1 MVESD
6 DYILPLCHQEK
17 TNTGGTNLVEAA
29 VAQKLI
35 KTFIEY
41 NPRQYIV
48 IDGLDECESAEI
60 YQTARFF
67 KELVSVYDTQVQL
80 GHLRVM
86 FLGRETSDARKYIPD
101 DECLSVPLKPEDN
114 HDDIRDFVQKQ
125 LPLFS
130 ASEHGRGFSLSD
142 ADKEDVENLI
152 CNQSQ
157 GS

>member
-6 DYILPLCHQEK
+6 DYILPLCHHEK
-17 TNTGGTNLVEAA
+17 TNSGGTNLLEAA

-60 YQTARFF
+60 FQTARFF

-86 FLGRETSDARKYIPD
+86 FIGSETSDARRYIPD

-114 HDDIRDFVQKQ
+114 HDDIRAFVQEK

-130 ASEHGRGFSLSD
+130 VSRHTRGFSLSD
-142 ADKEDVENLI
+142 ADKVDVEDHI
-152 CNQSQ
+152 CKQSE
-157 GS
+157 GT